1 VTDFDAARAFWDAE
15 SERHSHTSWLEHPE
29 FSLYA
34 LRQIDP
40 VNAEWPVDWFQIW
53 LRGRRFRRGLSIGC
67 GTGAFERDIA
77 SHNLCDE
84 IFAFDASYASLRA
97 ACNQRRNGDSSRV
110 HYFAA
115 DFNRVALPRRTFDI
129 VFFHQS
135 LHHVETLEGLL
146 SEVMASLRRGGLL
159 YLDEY
164 IGPSRFDWTD
174 ERLRP
179 HRTAFA
185 ALPDAMRAAPD
196 LELPIQQ
203 DDPSE
208 AVRSSEILPLL
219 QVGFDIA
226 AFRPYGG
233 NILSVLYPKLNRDA
247 LTDDAVETLIAA
259 DRKLVQETGESYY
272 GVVVARP
279 KRGLAGWLAARRY
292 RELAAESRRK
302 SAGGSPTATA
312 AGDALR

>member
-15 SERHSHTSWLEHPE
+15 SEHHSHTSWLEHPE

-53 LRGRRFRRGLSIGC
+53 LRGRRFRRALSIGC

-97 ACNQRRNGDSSRV
+97 AGGERGTGHSPTRIR
-110 HYFAA
+110 YFAA
-115 DFNRVALPRRTFDI
+115 DFNTVTLPRRAFDI

-135 LHHVETLEGLL
+135 LHHVDRIEELL
-146 SEVMASLRRGGLL
+146 IEVMTSLRRGGLV

-164 IGPSRFDWTD
+164 IGPSRFDWTN
-174 ERLRP
+174 ERLQP
-179 HRTAFA
+179 HRAAFA
-185 ALPDAMRAAPD
+185 ALPEHMRAVPD

-208 AVRSSEILPLL
+208 AVRSSDILPLL
-219 QVGFDIA
+219 RVGFDVR

-233 NILSVLYPKLNRDA
+233 NILSVLYPKLKPDA
-247 LTDDAVETLIAA
+247 LTSETVDALIAA
-259 DRKLVQETGESYY
+259 DRKLVQETNESYY

-279 KRGLAGWLAARRY
+279 RRGLAGWLAARRY
-292 RELAAESRRK
+292 REMAWRRK
-302 SAGGSPTATA
+302 SVGGAPTATRDA
-312 AGDALR
+312 DALR

>member
-15 SERHSHTSWLEHPE
+15 SEHHSHTSWLEHPE

-40 VNAEWPVDWFQIW
+40 VNAEWPVDWFQIG

-67 GTGAFERDIA
+67 GAGAFERDIA
-77 SHNLCDE
+77 HHDLCDE

-97 ACNQRRNGDSSRV
+97 ACDEGNGGAPTRV
-110 HYFAA
+110 RYFAA

-135 LHHVETLEGLL
+135 LHHVENIEALL
-146 SEVMASLRRGGLL
+146 SEVMATLRRGGVL

-174 ERLRP
+174 ERLKP
-179 HRTAFA
+179 HRAAFA
-185 ALPDAMRAAPD
+185 ALPESVRAVPQ

-208 AVRSSEILPLL
+208 AVRSSDILPLL
-219 QVGFDIA
+219 QVGFEIE

-233 NILSVLYPKLNRDA
+233 NILSVLYPKLHRDR
-247 LTDDAVETLIAA
+247 LTDETVEALIAA
-259 DRKLVQETGESYY
+259 DRKLVQETNESYY
-272 GVVVARP
+272 GVVIARP
-279 KRGLAGWLAARRY
+279 KRGLAGWQAARRY
-292 RELAAESRRK
+292 RELAASRR
-302 SAGGSPTATA
+302 ACA
-312 AGDALR
+312 DELR